1 MGRNYSQLELIQMIK
16 LPPTTVKRWLTHFAL
31 FIPTVKIGD
40 SVAYKYETLTL
51 LKRIKALRTERYHLG
66 TIVRILIEEG
76 FPLYN
81 SDMIA
86 GRTGGKKPGKA
97 VGRPSA
103 SSRIPEMDLSILAPD
118 SVHVPA
124 PDTSPAPVPIPDPT
138 AVQALA
144 SAHAPAPVSVPA
156 SHTEV
161 VIPTPVP
168 VQHVPAEVTFK
179 RELAITLH
187 TLAEQINQLA
197 AHMEQTGD

>member
-1 MGRNYSQLELIQMIK
+1 MSRNYSQLELIQMIK

-40 SVAYKYETLTL
+40 SVAYKYETLAL

-81 SDMIA
+81 NYLNS
-86 GRTGGKKPGKA
+86 GRAVGKKPGKA
-97 VGRPSA
+97 VGRPSD
-103 SSRIPEMDLSILAPD
+103 STRKTERDLSIP
-118 SVHVPA
+118 VQVPVYGQ
-124 PDTSPAPVPIPDPT
+124 T
-138 AVQALA
+138 LA
-144 SAHAPAPVSVPA
+144 SHSEAAN
-156 SHTEV
+156 
-161 VIPTPVP
+161 PTPVP
-168 VQHVPAEVTFK
+168 VQNMPAELNFK

-197 AHMEQTGD
+197 AHMEQSAD